1 MIGWRSGLAP
11 IDGTALRY
19 EERGAGWP
27 VVLLHGFSLDRRM
40 WDDQV
45 DAFAQ
50 THTVIRYDL
59 RGFGESS
66 PGSVSYAHADDL
78 AHLLDHLGHDRV
90 ALVGLSLGGGAAIN
104 FAVTRPDRVRALIV
118 VDPSLGGFRWSAE
131 FTAAQAAVRATAQR
145 DGIGAARHAWL
156 SSPLFAPAMA
166 DPLVGARLR
175 AIVDD
180 YSGYHWLNVDHGRPF
195 SPPAIDRLGEIRT
208 PSLVLVG
215 ERDTADFHAIA
226 STLERGVADARK
238 MTLPGVGHMANME
251 TPGSFNDLVLDFLST
266 PALRA

>member
-19 EERGAGWP
+19 EVRGAGP
-27 VVLLHGFSLDRRM
+27 SVVLLHGFSLDRRM
-40 WDDQV
+40 WDDQI
-45 DAFAQ
+45 DAFAR

-78 AHLLDHLGHDRV
+78 ANLLDRLGYDRV

-104 FAVTRPDRVRALIV
+104 FAVTRPDRVRALV
-118 VDPSLGGFRWSAE
+118 VLDPSLGGFRWSAE
-131 FTAAQAAVRATAQR
+131 FRAAQAAVRATAQR
-145 DGIGAARHAWL
+145 DGIGAARHEWL
-156 SSPLFAPAMA
+156 SFPIFAPAMA
-166 DPLVGARLR
+166 NPVIGARLR

-180 YSGYHWLNVDHGRPF
+180 YSGYHWLNTDHGRPF
-195 SPPAIDRLGEIRT
+195 SPPAIDRLRAIDS
-208 PSLVLVG
+208 PSLILAG
-215 ERDTADFHAIA
+215 ELDTADFHAIA
-226 STLERGVADARK
+226 DTLERGVTGARK
-238 MTLPGVGHMANME
+238 MMLPGVGHMANME
-251 TPGSFNDLVLDFLST
+251 TPSSFNDLVLDFLST